1 MKKIQS
7 PFHIWIV
14 LSTKLPIFPKKYP
27 LENTKSYRNRNTHTK
42 LEEKIKTIKKWN
54 GRRNEKDTIS
64 NIYISLEKNE
74 ELYSKLVCVR
84 GLIKNMN
91 NFKMQPLNINKNGL

>member
-1 MKKIQS
+1 MYVKSK
-7 PFHIWIV
+7 
-14 LSTKLPIFPKKYP
+14 KKYP
-27 LENTKSYRNRNTHTK
+27 LENTKNYRNRNTLTQSLKRKSK
-42 LEEKIKTIKKWN
+42 LSKNEMEEEMKKDN
-54 GRRNEKDTIS
+54 IS

-91 NFKMQPLNINKNGL
+91 NFKL